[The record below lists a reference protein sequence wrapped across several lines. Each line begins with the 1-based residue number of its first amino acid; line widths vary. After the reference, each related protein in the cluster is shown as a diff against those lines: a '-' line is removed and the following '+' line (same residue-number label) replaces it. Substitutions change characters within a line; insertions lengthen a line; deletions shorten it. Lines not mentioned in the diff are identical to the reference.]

1 MSSSLRQRLNDL
13 ASSFASNVLD
23 AIRGT
28 SLEDLLAGSSGT
40 APRAPAR
47 PAAAVAVAVANG
59 APPRPVRRS
68 GGRLPRRST
77 GDIAQVV
84 ESIVGLLKQSPK
96 GLRAEQIREKLGLQA
111 KELPRPLK
119 EALDGGQLGRA
130 GQKRATTYF
139 VRNGSGGTAAGA
151 TARRGKGRKGAR
163 GPKRAK
169 AVKAKRA
176 AKAGK
181 AKSPRPTPSAGAV
194 AQGT

>member
-47 PAAAVAVAVANG
+47 PAVSNG

-151 TARRGKGRKGAR
+151 TVRRGKARKGAR

-181 AKSPRPTPSAGAV
+181 AKSPRPTPSAGAA